1 MQLTSTVPVVC
12 RSDDKTCNLSLEI
25 RLNDTDV
32 FTNVCFLS
40 LKPGTA
46 RQATEFEV
54 SAKRDFVEDGDQTT
68 SLKIVVPSNVDL
80 IDWNDYKTIPSIKVR
95 KKKID
100 CYLPPEHKT

>member
-12 RSDDKTCNLSLEI
+12 SSGGKTCNLSLEI

-32 FTNVCFLS
+32 FTNACFLN
-40 LKPGTA
+40 LKPGPA
-46 RQATEFEV
+46 DQATEFEV

-68 SLKIVVPSNVDL
+68 FLKIHVPSNVDL

-95 KKKID
+95 KKKTD
-100 CYLPPEHKT
+100 WYSPLEHRT

>member
-32 FTNVCFLS
+32 FTNVCFSS
-40 LKPGTA
+40 LKPGPA
-46 RQATEFEV
+46 GQATEFEV

-68 SLKIVVPSNVDL
+68 SLKIDVPSNVDL
-80 IDWNDYKTIPSIKVR
+80 IDWNDYKTIPSIEVR

-100 CYLPPEHKT
+100 WYLPPELRT

>member
-12 RSDDKTCNLSLEI
+12 RSDNKTCILSLEI

-40 LKPGTA
+40 LKPGPA
-46 RQATEFEV
+46 GQATEFEV

-68 SLKIVVPSNVDL
+68 SLKIDVPSNVDL
-80 IDWNDYKTIPSIKVR
+80 IDWNDYKTIPSIKVK

-100 CYLPPEHKT
+100 CYLPPEHRT